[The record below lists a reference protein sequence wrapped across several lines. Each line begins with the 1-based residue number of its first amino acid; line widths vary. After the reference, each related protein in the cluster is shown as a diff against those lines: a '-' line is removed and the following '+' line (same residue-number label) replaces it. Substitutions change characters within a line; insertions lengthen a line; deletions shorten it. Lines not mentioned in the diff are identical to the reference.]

1 MKSIKF
7 RFFDMVVCAAILSV
21 GVQMTVSCE
30 DIQPEDGKSIYQG
43 SFGGG
48 NPVDLSSSASANCYI
63 VSSAGNYSFRAVKG
77 NSSVSV
83 GAVACAV
90 VLWESFGT
98 SSSPSVGDLISS
110 VSYEDGYIR
119 FRTAE
124 TFKEGNAVIAAKDVE
139 GNILWSWHIWM
150 TDVPEGQEYYN
161 DAGVMMDRNLGA
173 TSSVPGDVGALGLFY
188 QWGRKDPFLGSAS
201 IYGNVE
207 AKSTVTW
214 PSSVKSDSNTS
225 TIEYVISNPMTFIC
239 GNGGNDWTSASMR
252 PDALW
257 TTSETTK
264 SIYDPCP
271 VGWRVP
277 DGGENGVWSKAQGYL
292 GGSYECPGIF
302 DMNNRGVNFSV
313 KFGYSQIIWY
323 PTAGGRIYNGCIEGT
338 GEYGC
343 YLSASTTPVGSDLV
357 GVYYFYF
364 SKYNKVS
371 LWQNG
376 YRDGGSVR
384 CVQE

>member
-1 MKSIKF
+1 MKSMKF
-7 RFFDMVVCAAILSV
+7 RFFDIVLCAVILSV

-30 DIQPEDGKSIYQG
+30 DLQPEDDKNIYQG
-43 SFGGG
+43 SDGVSDGDDGSGEGNNDGGG
-48 NPVDLSSSASANCYI
+48 NPVDLPSSATANCYI

-139 GNILWSWHIWM
+139 GNVLWSWHIWM

-173 TSSVPGDVGALGLFY
+173 TSSVPGDVGALGLMY

-201 IYGNVE
+201 ITGSKE
-207 AKSTVTW
+207 AASTGTW
-214 PSSVKSDSNTS
+214 SIVSGSSASMYDA
-225 TIEYVISNPMTFIC
+225 EANPMTFYTDLSLP
-239 GNGGNDWTSASMR
+239 NESW
-252 PDALW
+252 
-257 TTSETTK
+257 K
-264 SIYDPCP
+264 SQKTVYDPCP
-271 VGWRVP
+271 AGWRVP
-277 DGGENGVWSKAQGYL
+277 DGGDAGVWAKAL
-292 GGSYECPGIF
+292 GSPLSFTDVSLYDSTNKG
-302 DMNNRGVNFSV
+302 MNFSGR
-313 KFGYSQIIWY
+313 FGSASTIWY
-323 PTAGGRIYNGCIEGT
+323 PGSGYCASNSGGLGNVGNYGSCWSCSSYEFNNYACHMNFSIYDSVFPSRSDNRA
-338 GEYGC
+338 YG
-343 YLSASTTPVGSDLV
+343 YP
-357 GVYYFYF
+357 
-364 SKYNKVS
+364 
-371 LWQNG
+371 
-376 YRDGGSVR
+376 VR
-384 CVQE
+384 CLQE